1 MPTKHLS
8 TRAQIC
14 GRGEGCHGGHSAV
27 EQSSYISREKMYCEY
42 DGQTYYPKYSE
53 DLVHCEVMLPS
64 DAPGNFINPA
74 VLWNSVEMTEKGD
87 KAQLART
94 FRVELPNEWSYDLAK
109 EIMRD
114 YIQRN
119 FVDEGMCVQ
128 FAIHDSENKSTGQHN
143 LHCHMMMTLRS
154 FDEDGKWMPK
164 QKKVYLTDE
173 NGERIPL
180 MDKATGKQKVDSH
193 NRKQWK
199 CKTVSTNDW
208 SSREKVKLW
217 RTDFANTVNA
227 INSRI
232 GKTENF
238 WEHRSFKEQ
247 GLDIE
252 PQVHLGEKASALER
266 AGIPS
271 IRGNINR
278 EIIERNK
285 RIDEAKAAYEAAKK
299 ALEAIVMVPAYIVT
313 KIVNEII
320 EMIRRSAERNK
331 DKLKLPKFGTKYFAK
346 MSNRSIFQDREKL
359 EEFVDKLGINTFE
372 EMHCFMKEQEAK
384 YKELSA
390 RRNDLYNR
398 QQYLEDLLERYG
410 RYEPF
415 IKYNKELWTLR
426 GREQNKYRAK
436 HVRELASFDVY
447 RSSLKQAIK
456 EENKNITPLKWRIE
470 LDSISREFDQVTK
483 QYSDTAVKLAAM
495 EVLEH
500 NRKELNRILENEE
513 RKNVIV
519 GKKHIQTHEFR

>member
-8 TRAQIC
+8 TRAAIC
-14 GRGEGCHGGHSAV
+14 GRGGGCHGGHSAV
-27 EQSSYISREKMYCEY
+27 EQSSYIDREEMESEY
-42 DGQTYYPKYSE
+42 DGKKYYPKYSE
-53 DLVHCEVMLPS
+53 DLVHCEVMLPPNAPREFS
-64 DAPGNFINPA
+64 DPA
-74 VLWNSVEMTEKGD
+74 VLWNNVEMTEKGD
-87 KAQLART
+87 NAQLART
-94 FRVELPNEWSYDLAK
+94 FRVELPNEWSYELAR
-109 EIMRD
+109 EVMRD
-114 YIQRN
+114 YIQRE

-128 FAIHDSENKSTGQHN
+128 FAIHDSENKNTGQHN

-154 FDEDGKWMPK
+154 LDEEGEWMKK
-164 QKKVYLTDE
+164 QRKEYLKDE

-180 MDKATGKQKVDSH
+180 IDKDTGKQKVDGH

-217 RTDFANTVNA
+217 RTDFANTINAVNA
-227 INSRI
+227 RI

-252 PQVHLGEKASALER
+252 PQIHLGEKANALER

-278 EIIERNK
+278 EIIDRNR
-285 RIDEAKAAYEAAKK
+285 RIEEAKAACEAAKK
-299 ALEAIVMVPAYIVT
+299 ALEAIVAVPAYIVA

-320 EMIRRSAERNK
+320 EMIRKVAERNK

-346 MSNRSIFQDREKL
+346 MSDRSIFQDIEKM
-359 EEFVDKLGINTFE
+359 EEFVNKLGLNTFE
-372 EMHCFMKEQEAK
+372 EMHSFMKEQEIK

-390 RRNDLYNR
+390 RRIELYKR

-447 RSSLKQAIK
+447 RSSLKEAIK
-456 EENKNITPLKWRIE
+456 EENKNITPLKWRME
-470 LDSISREFDQVTK
+470 LDSISRDFYQVTK
-483 QYSDTAVKLAAM
+483 QYSDTMVKLATM

-500 NRKELNRILENEE
+500 NRKELSRIMENESRHVVSRE
-513 RKNVIV
+513 HNKIPGR
-519 GKKHIQTHEFR
+519 